1 MNSKSLHIIL
11 YIIIIVYII
20 SIAFYG
26 VKNISVYNI
35 ILFLFASPLVEEYI
49 FRGLVQKNIQK
60 YIKYTF
66 FSYITLS
73 NIITSIIFT
82 ACHFVADSN
91 FIVTTLIF
99 IPSIY
104 LGILYDQYKSIKQ
117 PFFAHSILNIIV
129 FINYPVDLFPSI
141 MKIILIQ

>member
-11 YIIIIVYII
+11 YIIILVYII

-49 FRGLVQKNIQK
+49 FRGLVQKKIQK

-73 NIITSIIFT
+73 NIIISIIFT
-82 ACHFVADSN
+82 ACYFLS
-91 FIVTTLIF
+91 
-99 IPSIY
+99 
-104 LGILYDQYKSIKQ
+104 
-117 PFFAHSILNIIV
+117 
-129 FINYPVDLFPSI
+129 
-141 MKIILIQ
+141 

>member
-11 YIIIIVYII
+11 YIMILVYII

-49 FRGLVQKNIQK
+49 FRGLVQKKIQK

-104 LGILYDQYKSIKQ
+104 LGILYDQYKSIKH

-129 FINYPVDLFPSI
+129 FINYPVDLLPSI
-141 MKIILIQ
+141 MKIILMQ

>member
-11 YIIIIVYII
+11 YIIILVYII

-49 FRGLVQKNIQK
+49 FRDLVQKKIQK

-66 FSYITLS
+66 FSHITLS

-104 LGILYDQYKSIKQ
+104 LGILYDQSKSIKQ

-129 FINYPVDLFPSI
+129 FINYPVDLLPSI
-141 MKIILIQ
+141 MKIILMQ